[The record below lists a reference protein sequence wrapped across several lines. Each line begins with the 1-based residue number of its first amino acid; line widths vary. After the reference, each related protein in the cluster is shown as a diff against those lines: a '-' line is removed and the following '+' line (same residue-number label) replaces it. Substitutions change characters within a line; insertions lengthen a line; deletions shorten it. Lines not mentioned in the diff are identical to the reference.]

1 MRFLKVK
8 DLKPKSME
16 QLKVILAERQEQLRR
31 VRFQVSSKEIKNHR
45 ELRFLRKEIARIQTV
60 ITDKQEHPEPA
71 PVV

>member
-1 MRFLKVK
+1 
-8 DLKPKSME
+8 ME